1 MRTVKIAVLGAGAWG
16 TALAISFTGK
26 HTVSLWG
33 RDKAQLEALA
43 HERCNRRYLP
53 TVTFPESLSIATHLD
68 VAIAQASLI
77 LIATSTSGLAET
89 MERAKSTAAPI
100 LWVCKG
106 FDRATGKLPH
116 ETVAERLPAGSRYGA
131 LSGPSF
137 ALEVA
142 RGLPCALTLAAN
154 DLAFA
159 RQMAAELNGFSLRIY
174 SSDDLIGVE
183 LGGALKNVMAIAAG
197 ICDGMQLGMNARAA
211 LITRGLAEMVRLG
224 VAMGGK
230 AETFMGLT
238 GVGDLV
244 LTATGDL
251 SRNRA
256 VGIKL
261 AEGKSLAA
269 ILADLGHVAEGVDS
283 AETALKRAHAHR
295 VDMPITAAVNAILF
309 DNANPR
315 ETVKRLL
322 SREARTE
329 VR

>member
-1 MRTVKIAVLGAGAWG
+1 MPAVKIAVLGAGAWG

-26 HTVSLWG
+26 HAVSLWG
-33 RDKAQLEALA
+33 RDTFQLDAMA
-43 HERCNRRYLP
+43 RERCNHRYLP
-53 TVTFPESLSIATHLD
+53 SVVFPESLTIAPQLGAALAH
-68 VAIAQASLI
+68 AGLI
-77 LIATSTSGLAET
+77 LIATSTDGLPEILD
-89 MERAKSTAAPI
+89 RVKSAPAPI
-100 LWVCKG
+100 LWACKG

-116 ETVAERLPAGSRYGA
+116 ETVADFLPQGAPYGA

-142 RGLPCALTLAAN
+142 RGLPCALTLAA
-154 DLAFA
+154 DDFAFA
-159 RQMAAELNGFSLRIY
+159 QLMAGELNGSSLRIY
-174 SSDDLIGVE
+174 SSNDLIGVE

-238 GVGDLV
+238 GLGDLV

-261 AEGKSLAA
+261 AEGQSLDR
-269 ILADLGHVAEGVDS
+269 ILADLGHVAEGVNS
-283 AETALKRAHAHR
+283 AETALRRANAHH

-309 DNANPR
+309 GHANPR

-322 SREARTE
+322 SREARAE
-329 VR
+329 VH